1 MYWNLVLSD
10 LLFAAIFFDEVLQVM
25 PAIGS
30 FLARDMLQ
38 I

>member
-1 MYWNLVLSD
+1 MYCNLVLSD
-10 LLFAAIFFDEVLQVM
+10 LLFAAIFFDGVLQVM